1 MRDTPDIL
9 DTLVWPGKHHTFM
22 AEGSGALLLRAGVL
36 RPDQVAAAHQLRQR
50 EGGSFGE
57 CLIRTGAIS
66 EDALV
71 EFYHRRL
78 MIPRINAAKLEH
90 VPLKVI
96 ALVPADMAAEF
107 RVIPVEIDGEG
118 NVTLAMADPSDNHA
132 VDEVAFFV
140 DRFVVRAVAAESAV
154 RRAIE
159 RYYGVRF
166 MSARTDGQRLME
178 GVPKPAPPKKEK
190 ELFQKPTRAQL
201 EEQIVLLTK
210 VKHSDAT
217 PLPMP
222 VPPPDDFEPSYAADS
237 PEDHVQEEPVI
248 ELRRPE
254 PPPEPDEVAARVP
267 TLAEDDDLPQTD
279 PEMQAPGTDEQ
290 PILLTKPV
298 SQPGERK
305 RHSTLPGFPA
315 LAAPDPPLAELRSAH
330 DRDEI
335 ARAVLGYFSQLAGR
349 VIFFA
354 VKKSL
359 LAGYD
364 ARGDVDAG
372 AIRQLAIPLDAP
384 SLFRDVVASRLP
396 YRGPLPETVGNMGFA
411 HAIGGV
417 DTDVLLMPIAIR
429 DRIVALLYAD
439 HTHQPLPSAALHAT
453 TREAGLAY
461 ERLILEAKGRPQL

>member
-1 MRDTPDIL
+1 
-9 DTLVWPGKHHTFM
+9 M
-22 AEGSGALLLRAGVL
+22 AEASGALLLRAGVL
-36 RPDQVAAAHQLRQR
+36 RPDQVAAAHQLQKR

-57 CLIRTGAIS
+57 CLIRTGAMT
-66 EDALV
+66 EEALV

-140 DRFVVRAVAAESAV
+140 DRFVVRAVAPESAV

-166 MSARTDGQRLME
+166 MSPRTDGQRLVE
-178 GVPKPAPPKKEK
+178 ASPKPPTPAPPPKKKEK
-190 ELFQKPTRAQL
+190 DLFQKPTRAQL

-217 PLPMP
+217 PLPIP
-222 VPPPDDFEPSYAADS
+222 VPPPDDFEPSYAEDEPADFLT
-237 PEDHVQEEPVI
+237 EEPDPA
-248 ELRRPE
+248 E
-254 PPPEPDEVAARVP
+254 DEDNTDQVP
-267 TLAEDDDLPQTD
+267 TLAEDDEVPATD
-279 PEMQAPGTDEQ
+279 PEQPAMGTPEQ

-298 SQPGERK
+298 SQPAERK
-305 RHSTLPGFPA
+305 RSSTLPGFPA

-335 ARAVLGYFSQLAGR
+335 ARAVLDYFSQLARR

-359 LAGYD
+359 LAGHD
-364 ARGDVDAG
+364 GRGQIDAG
-372 AIRQLAIPLDAP
+372 QVRQIQIPLDAP

-429 DRIVALLYAD
+429 DRIIALLYAD
-439 HTHQPLPSAALHAT
+439 HTQQPLPSAALHAT

-461 ERLILEAKGRPQL
+461 ERLILQAKNR

>member
-1 MRDTPDIL
+1 MRIIVDSL
-9 DTLVWPGKHHTFM
+9 DTWFAAGKHHTFM

-36 RPDQVAAAHQLRQR
+36 RPNQVAAATQLRQR

-57 CLIRTGAIS
+57 CLIRTGAMT
-66 EDALV
+66 EDGLV
-71 EFYHRRL
+71 DFYHKRL
-78 MIPRINAAKLEH
+78 MIPRINAVKLEH

-132 VDEVAFFV
+132 VDEVAFFI
-140 DRFVVRAVAAESAV
+140 DRFVVRAVAPESAV

-166 MSARTDGQRLME
+166 TSPRTDGQRLLE
-178 GVPKPAPPKKEK
+178 GEPKQLNPEPSTKVKVSK
-190 ELFQKPTRAQL
+190 ELFQKPSREQL

-217 PLPMP
+217 PLPIP
-222 VPPPDDFEPSYAADS
+222 VPPPDDFEPMYA
-237 PEDHVQEEPVI
+237 EDDRPEEPADFLS
-248 ELRRPE
+248 ETA
-254 PPPEPDEVAARVP
+254 DESVP
-267 TLAEDDDLPQTD
+267 TLAADDDAAETD
-279 PEMQAPGTDEQ
+279 PDMPKHEVGTPEQ
-290 PILLTKPV
+290 PILLTKAI
-298 SQPGERK
+298 SQPEPRK
-305 RHSTLPGFPA
+305 RSGTLPGFPA
-315 LAAPDPPLAELRSAH
+315 LAAPDPPLADLRSAA
-330 DRDEI
+330 DKDAI
-335 ARAVLGYFSQLAGR
+335 ARAVLDYFSQLAGR

-359 LAGYD
+359 LAGHD
-364 ARGDVDAG
+364 GRGQIDSVAVRQI
-372 AIRQLAIPLDAP
+372 AISLDAP

-411 HAIGGV
+411 NAIGGV

-439 HTHQPLPSAALHAT
+439 HTSQPLPSAALHAT

-461 ERLILEAKGRPQL
+461 ERLILQAKGR

>member
-1 MRDTPDIL
+1 M
-9 DTLVWPGKHHTFM
+9 
-22 AEGSGALLLRAGVL
+22 RAGVV
-36 RPDQVAAAHQLRQR
+36 RPDQLAEAAALRQR

-57 CLIRTGAIS
+57 CLIRIGAIT

-107 RVIPVEIDGEG
+107 RSIPVEIDGEG

-132 VDEVAFFV
+132 VDEVSFFV
-140 DRFVVRAVAAESAV
+140 DRFVVRAVAPESAV

-166 MSARTDGQRLME
+166 MSPRTDGQRLVE
-178 GVPKPAPPKKEK
+178 ASPPPRPATPAPPKTSPRK
-190 ELFQKPTRAQL
+190 ELFQKPSRAEL

-217 PLPMP
+217 PLPIP
-222 VPPPDDFEPSYAADS
+222 VPPPDDFEPSYAAD
-237 PEDHVQEEPVI
+237 DV
-248 ELRRPE
+248 PE
-254 PPPEPDEVAARVP
+254 PLADDPADDPASDVP
-267 TLAEDDDLPQTD
+267 TLAEDDDVSGTD
-279 PEMQAPGTDEQ
+279 PEIPAVGTPER
-290 PILLTKPV
+290 PILLTRPV
-298 SQPGERK
+298 SQPEPEPRK
-305 RHSTLPGFPA
+305 KRSTLPGFPT
-315 LAAPDPPLAELRSAH
+315 LAAPDPPLAELRAAGG
-330 DRDEI
+330 RDEI
-335 ARAVLGYFSQLAGR
+335 ARAVLDYFAQLAGR

-359 LAGYD
+359 LAGHD
-364 ARGDVDAG
+364 ARGQLDAG
-372 AIRQLAIPLDAP
+372 AVRQLAIPLDAP

-396 YRGPLPETVGNMGFA
+396 YRGPLPETVGNRGFA
-411 HAIGGV
+411 SAIGGV
-417 DTDVLLMPIAIR
+417 DVDVLLMPIAIR

-439 HTHQPLPSAALHAT
+439 HTRQPLPSAALHAT

-461 ERLILEAKGRPQL
+461 ERLILEAKGR